1 MSSLSNTQKA
11 YGIVPVSCGK
21 KRGTA
26 FNVGDGK
33 LLTARHVVE
42 ECLLYHVPVVVYLE
56 GQKQRFRAKSIG
68 NAKLMVDVA
77 LLEPEEVYKERS
89 GCILPLLAIE
99 SKHAENMRLTI
110 VGYPEE
116 LGAGSSQIEIKV
128 RNHSVIPDRRYDMLT
143 VREDNFELRMYNGFS
158 GAPVIT
164 EGGFVVGIVSTET
177 FGKLGY
183 CSIHHIQDR
192 LKACGLKDV
201 TNDWE
206 ANDDTPF
213 SKQKCK
219 ENVDYAIE
227 QAGSRYHRDNHQK
240 DAGLMAMIDD
250 FCVSK
255 KYEKVKKILDQVER
269 AIDSTPRTISTL
281 PADYSYKSG
290 DYDNL
295 EQYIDKLVSSTV
307 NTSSAGAGLRK
318 LRRIVELNYPR
329 YVRGKQKFLRIEGVA
344 GTGKTHFSC
353 YIAEYLEDKAYPYL
367 LFGSQFNTSEPVLSQ
382 LSKMLPFGGGSREAL
397 TVNLQQLD
405 ARMKS
410 TGQFAVLIIDALNE
424 GAGEFFWKDSLRV
437 LTATLSKYERIKLI
451 ITIRDPFVNRIMSG
465 VKEADWERYVLHG
478 FSSVTSIK
486 KALRSYFSEY
496 GIDESLVKGFTKQ
509 FKSPLFLLV
518 FCKSFSY
525 LTEAERKNLDRL
537 TLYRRYLKARN
548 VDVAERVSEDEK
560 RDITW
565 MAMNKMAWRSV
576 EQFNAGV
583 ISRDDARTISD
594 DVCYRELWQHNLLN
608 ALLKENL
615 LMETLSKGDEDMVM
629 FEFEN
634 IADVLKAHAI
644 LASGKTET
652 EIIEL
657 LKKIASDLK
666 KQNQSAAKFEN
677 MVAALIAMWNKER
690 SVTEIDEFVRGEF
703 RPLSVRAAKEYS
715 TETNGKKLKAWLDE
729 DKGEYQPENLIQ
741 HLDEDTTD
749 LYNRFDLFLSNM
761 TMVERDEK
769 WTILVNDFFEG
780 KSSWRYLEQ
789 RAKGSKREQTRLL
802 ILLIWMLTTSFPD
815 SRQFLIG
822 LIYRLLLENETQI
835 LILLDKFKGCND
847 HYVLTGLYCAVY
859 GFTLRSK
866 NHNLIGTIAAYVKKS
881 YYDNVD
887 GSVLPDVVFR
897 QWTLMILDRAEYLN
911 PDKAYF
917 TMLKL
922 PFKSDLPSRRIYK
935 NELPGNYFGEG
946 KGASL
951 LYYSLSTASDFYR
964 YTIGGNS
971 NPDSDEFFEIDKNG
985 EYKGFNLVRFLRMIA
1000 SIIRYE
1006 FRYSSVL
1013 DNYDGTKYSIDRH
1026 HNVEER
1032 IGKKYQW
1039 IALWRVYA
1047 QMSDNYLF
1055 NDGYSDPASVKLT
1068 KRVWPWMTSQYDR
1081 NDPTFPKPREIGEY
1095 VNGLDFTTE
1104 PDMPYVEVGEGREW
1118 VECNETDPPIR
1129 PQYIDADGKPWVML
1143 YGYQSDKHEV
1153 DKENRDRVVHYNSC
1167 FIKEKDNLKMRAWA
1181 AEEDFSGGWMEYRQ
1195 ECIDF
1200 RWNEFPWSHAY
1211 KRLKRDEW
1219 VLKNGRI
1226 VYPCELKVA
1235 YDEQLQ
1241 EEIYGVTEDRDTQG
1255 TSVSM
1260 PCAELVESMNLYAA
1274 ERGLIRKKDDES
1286 IVAVSLSLLRGHGT
1300 GLLIRKDVL
1309 CKFMGRMKYRLYCYI
1324 SGNKETSASNYL
1336 VLHSKVFSAC
1346 MSMDAKGK
1354 WETVQGMRGWIKK

>member
-1 MSSLSNTQKA
+1 MSSLSDIQKA

-26 FNVGDGK
+26 FNVGGGK

-42 ECLLYHVPVVVYLE
+42 EHLLYHTPVFVYLD
-56 GQKQRFRAKSIG
+56 GQKQSFRAKSID
-68 NAKLMVDVA
+68 NTELMVDVA
-77 LLEPEEVYKERS
+77 LLEPADAYKEHA

-99 SKHAENMRLTI
+99 SKHAPNMRLTI

-128 RNHSVIPDRRYDMLT
+128 RNHSVISGKRYDMLT
-143 VREDNFELRMYNGFS
+143 IREDNFELRMYSGFS

-164 EGGFVVGIVSTET
+164 EGGYVVGIVSTET
-177 FGKLGY
+177 YGKLGY
-183 CSIHHIQDR
+183 CSIHHIQDK
-192 LKACGLKDV
+192 LKSSGLKDI

-206 ANDDTPF
+206 AYDDTPF
-213 SKQKCK
+213 SKQRCK
-219 ENVDYAIE
+219 EMVGYAIE

-240 DAGLMAMIDD
+240 DVGLMAMIDA

-255 KYEKVKKILDQVER
+255 KYEKAEETLAQVER
-269 AIDSTPRTISTL
+269 VIDSTPSISSMLTGVD
-281 PADYSYKSG
+281 PYQNG

-295 EQYIDKLVSSTV
+295 KQYIEKLVSSIA
-307 NTSSAGAGLRK
+307 NTSSAATGLRK
-318 LRRIVELNYPR
+318 LRRKVELNYPR
-329 YVRGKQKFLRIEGVA
+329 YVLGKQKYLRIEGVA

-382 LSKMLPFGGGSREAL
+382 LSKLLPFGGGSREAL
-397 TVNLQQLD
+397 IERFQQLD
-405 ARMKS
+405 ERMMS
-410 TGQFAVLIIDALNE
+410 TNQFSVLIIDALNE

-437 LTATLSKYERIKLI
+437 LTAALSKYKRIKLI
-451 ITIRDPFVNRIMSG
+451 ITIRIPFVNRIMSG
-465 VKEADWERYVLHG
+465 VKENDWGRYVLHG
-478 FSSVTSIK
+478 FSVKSIK
-486 KALRSYFSEY
+486 QAIRSYFSDY
-496 GIDESLVKGFTKQ
+496 GIDESLVKGFSQQ
-509 FKSPLFLLV
+509 FTSPLFLLV
-518 FCKSFSY
+518 FCQSFSY
-525 LTEAERKNLDRL
+525 LTEAERKKLDRL

-565 MAMNKMAWRSV
+565 QAMNKMAWRSV
-576 EQFNAGV
+576 EKFKAGV

-594 DVCYRELWQHNLLN
+594 EVCYRELWQHNLLN

-615 LMETLSKGDEDMVM
+615 LMETLSEGDEDMVM

-634 IADVLKAHAI
+634 IADVLKANAI
-644 LASGKTET
+644 LASGKTEA

-666 KQNQSAAKFEN
+666 KHNLSVAKFEN
-677 MVAALIAMWNKER
+677 MVTALIAMWNKER
-690 SVTEIDEFVRGEF
+690 RVTEIDEFVRGEF
-703 RPLSVRAAKEYS
+703 KPLSVRATKEYS
-715 TETNGKKLKAWLDE
+715 TETNVKRLKEWLEESKGK
-729 DKGEYQPENLIQ
+729 YQPENLIR
-741 HLDEDTTD
+741 HLDEDTSG
-749 LYNRFDLFLSNM
+749 LYESFDLFLSNM
-761 TMVERDEK
+761 KMVERDEK

-780 KSSWRYLEQ
+780 KSSWFYLEQ
-789 RAKGSKREQTRLL
+789 RAKGSKREQERLL
-802 ILLIWMLTTSFPD
+802 VVLIWMLTTSFPD
-815 SRQFLIG
+815 SRKFLIG

-835 LILLDKFKGCND
+835 LPLLDNFKGCDD

-859 GFTLRSK
+859 GVTLRSK
-866 NHNLIGTIAAYVKKS
+866 NHNLVGKIAAYVKKS

-887 GSVLPDVVFR
+887 GSVLPDVVLR

-911 PDKAYF
+911 PEEKYF
-917 TMLKL
+917 TKLKL
-922 PFKSDLPSRRIYK
+922 PFKSDLPSGRKYK
-935 NELPGNYFGEG
+935 NELPEHYFGEG

-951 LYYSLSTASDFYR
+951 LYYSLSTGSDFYR

-985 EYKGFNLVRFLRMIA
+985 EYKGFKLVRFLRMIA
-1000 SIIRYE
+1000 SIIKNE
-1006 FRYSSVL
+1006 FRYSSAL
-1013 DNYDGTKYSIDRH
+1013 DYYDGSKYSLDRH
-1026 HNVEER
+1026 HNAEER

-1039 IALWRVYA
+1039 IALWRIFA

-1055 NDGYSDPASVKLT
+1055 NEGYSYPGPVELT
-1068 KRVWPWMTSQYDR
+1068 SKVWPWMTTLYDR
-1081 NDPTFPKPREIGEY
+1081 NDPTFPKPQEIERY
-1095 VNGLDFTTE
+1095 VNGLVFTTE
-1104 PDMPYVEVGEGREW
+1104 TEMPYVEVDNGREW
-1118 VECNETDPPIR
+1118 VECNETDPSIR
-1129 PQYIDADGKPWVML
+1129 TQYIDAEGKTWVML

-1153 DKENRDRVVHYNSC
+1153 DKENRDRIMRYNSC
-1167 FIKEKDNLKMRAWA
+1167 FIKEVDNLKMRTWA
-1181 AEEDFSGGWMEYRQ
+1181 AEQNFSGGWMEYRQ
-1195 ECIDF
+1195 DCIDF
-1200 RWNEFPWSHAY
+1200 RWNDFPWSHAY

-1219 VLKNGRI
+1219 VSKNGSI

-1241 EEIYGVTEDRDTQG
+1241 EEIYGMTENSDSHSS
-1255 TSVSM
+1255 SVSM

-1274 ERGLIRKKDDES
+1274 ERGLIRKKDDDS
-1286 IVAVSLSLLRGHGT
+1286 IVAVSLSLLREHGT

-1309 CKFMGRMKYRLYCYI
+1309 CNFMGRRKYRLYCYI
-1324 SGNKETSASNYL
+1324 SGYKETSASNYM
-1336 VLHSKVFSAC
+1336 VLHSKDLSAC
-1346 MSMDAKGK
+1346 MTMDAKGK